1 MAEFINP
8 TNDVN
13 KYQVSDGSIQEAT
26 LKTLQDIVD
35 NTGTALAFST
45 STPLTNGQTYDS
57 GVLDMSTSTQVQ
69 TSILSDKN
77 GTIVIDFIR
86 DLAGT
91 DILRT
96 LTIPYIGGS
105 GFKMF
110 SSVAFTP
117 YIRYRFTCDETGQ
130 TDFYFDTKLT
140 KTSLSPQ
147 ILDLN
152 AFVSE
157 SMVSTLNRSLLLGQD
172 GDGSFSNVSVVET
185 SNNAGTYHSLQVV
198 NGARPS
204 QLFGRTAVSI
214 VVDGVSASSLLHTV
228 TANKTFYVTD
238 INLTVDNS
246 ASVAGVLK
254 LENGIIAA
262 QTVVSCYMI
271 ADPPGSAS
279 SNTIITHSFIE
290 PLQFDTGVWLNESAG
305 TLVVC
310 GTINGY
316 EE

>member
-1 MAEFINP
+1 MAEFTPVIS
-8 TNDVN
+8 DDE
-13 KYQVSDGSIQEAT
+13 KYQPVDGSYEEAV
-26 LKTLQDIVD
+26 LKSLDKSMPILGFQ
-35 NTGTALAFST
+35 T
-45 STPLTNGQTYDS
+45 STLLTNAETYDS
-57 GVLDMSTSTQVQ
+57 GILDMSTRTQVQ
-69 TSILSDKN
+69 TAILSDKD

-91 DILRT
+91 DVLRT
-96 LTIPYIGGS
+96 LTIPYTGGS
-105 GFKMF
+105 GFELF

-117 YIRYRFTCDETGQ
+117 YVRYRFTCDEAGQ
-130 TDFYFDTKLT
+130 TDFYFDTKFT
-140 KTSLSPQ
+140 NTSLSPQ
-147 ILDLN
+147 ILDLT
-152 AFVSE
+152 AFISPA
-157 SMVSTLNRSLLLGQD
+157 MVASLGRNLIVGQD
-172 GDGSFSNVSVVET
+172 GNGSFSNVSVVET
-185 SNNAGTYHSLQVV
+185 SNDAGTYHSMQVV

-228 TANKTFYVTD
+228 TTDKTFYVTD

-262 QTVVSCYMI
+262 QPVVSCYMI

>member
-1 MAEFINP
+1 MAIKIYNKGGAIVIEDGTELTQSVFQYQSIGDNINILDINSEDNVWNVDYSEIQNESGSAVGSSVA
-8 TNDVN
+8 TVLD
-13 KYQVSDGSIQEAT
+13 YLGALTSSVSSLG
-26 LKTLQDIVD
+26 
-35 NTGTALAFST
+35 FST
-45 STPLTNGQTYDS
+45 STLLTNGQTYDS
-57 GVLDMSTSTQVQ
+57 TVLDMSTYTQVQ

-86 DLAGT
+86 DSAGT

-96 LTIPYIGGS
+96 LTIPYVGGS

-117 YIRYRFTCDETGQ
+117 YVRYRFTCDETGQ
-130 TDFYFDTKLT
+130 TDFYFDTKFT

-152 AFVSE
+152 AFVSDA
-157 SMVSTLNRSLLLGQD
+157 MVSTLNRSLLLGQD

-185 SNNAGTYHSLQVV
+185 SNDAGTYHSLQVV

-228 TANKTFYVTD
+228 TAD
-238 INLTVDNS
+238 
-246 ASVAGVLK
+246 
-254 LENGIIAA
+254 
-262 QTVVSCYMI
+262 
-271 ADPPGSAS
+271 
-279 SNTIITHSFIE
+279 
-290 PLQFDTGVWLNESAG
+290 
-305 TLVVC
+305 
-310 GTINGY
+310 
-316 EE
+316 

>member
-1 MAEFINP
+1 MTKVRVYRKGGERNVSEFDSI
-8 TNDVN
+8 
-13 KYQVSDGSIQEAT
+13 VSVLG
-26 LKTLQDIVD
+26 
-35 NTGTALAFST
+35 FST
-45 STPLTNGQTYDS
+45 STLLINGETYDS
-57 GVLDMSTSTQVQ
+57 TVLDMSNYTQVQ
-69 TSILSDKN
+69 TSILSDKD

-86 DLAGT
+86 DAEGT

-96 LTIPYIGGS
+96 LTIPYTGGS
-105 GFKMF
+105 GFEMF
-110 SSVAFTP
+110 SSVAFTQ
-117 YIRYRFTCDETGQ
+117 YVRYRFTCDETGQ
-130 TDFYFDTKLT
+130 TDFYFDTKFT

-147 ILDLN
+147 ILDLT
-152 AFVSE
+152 AFISPA
-157 SMVSTLNRSLLLGQD
+157 MVASLGRNLIVGQD
-172 GDGSFSNVSVVET
+172 GNGSFSNVSVVET
-185 SNNAGTYHSLQVV
+185 SNDAGTYHSMQVV

-214 VVDGVSASSLLHTV
+214 VVDEVSASSLLYTV
-228 TANKTFYVTD
+228 TTDKTFYVTD

-246 ASVAGVLK
+246 GSVAGVLK

-262 QTVVSCYMI
+262 QPVVTCYMI

-279 SNTIITHSFIE
+279 SNTVISHSYVE

-310 GTINGY
+310 GTIDGY